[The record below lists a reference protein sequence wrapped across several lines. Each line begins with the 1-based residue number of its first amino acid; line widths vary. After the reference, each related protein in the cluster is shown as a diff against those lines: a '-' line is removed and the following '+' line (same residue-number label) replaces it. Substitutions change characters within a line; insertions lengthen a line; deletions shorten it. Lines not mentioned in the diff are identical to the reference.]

1 MDIPVCGKVFQ
12 EERKVSRTRVFAF
25 LVICFGLLAGI
36 AAQSSI
42 AQDVPVSPSVGE
54 AAVPGDAVLPGDPDI
69 NAVLVATGFR
79 DPVNIA
85 NAGDGSGRLFVV
97 ERPGYISIIT
107 AEGEVLPEPFL
118 SIPNLVKT
126 DFLEQGLLGLAFH
139 PDYENNGRFYVY
151 FASYADNGALTLA
164 EYQVSADDPNLA
176 DATTIRVLFQIADPY
191 FNHNGGNLNFGPD
204 GYLYVTIGDGGS
216 AGDPYDN
223 AQDMSNFFG
232 TILRLDVDG
241 GIPYAIPADN
251 PFAAAGHP
259 IIGQNR
265 GEPAFYHPDGSPEI
279 FVYGLRNAW
288 QFSFDS
294 ATGDMYISDVGQG
307 WWEEINLV
315 PAGTSG
321 QNFGWDHLEGT
332 HCYPATA
339 TECQAFGTLP
349 IAEYSHA
356 DGSCSITGIGV
367 ARSAALPT
375 IDGVY
380 LTSDWCSGKVWG
392 VGMDESGNWVIQ
404 ELMDTTLLITGAG
417 EGEDGSLYF
426 TSATAQF
433 MRGYDANENPTGNV
447 WMIVETS
454 SLTGDEEL
462 APAEPM
468 AEATPE
474 A

>member
-1 MDIPVCGKVFQ
+1 M
-12 EERKVSRTRVFAF
+12 SRIRVFAF
-25 LVICFGLLAGI
+25 LAICFGLLAGVV
-36 AAQSSI
+36 AQTGV
-42 AQDVPVSPSVGE
+42 AQDVPIAPSVGE

-85 NAGDGSGRLFVV
+85 SAGDGSGRLFVV
-97 ERPGYISIIT
+97 ERPGFISIIT

-118 SIPNLVKT
+118 SIPNLVKI
-126 DFLEQGLLGLAFH
+126 DFLEQGLLSLAFH
-139 PDYENNGRFYVY
+139 PDYANNGRFFV
-151 FASYADNGALTLA
+151 FFSSYSDNGAITVA
-164 EYQVSADDPNLA
+164 EYTVSADDPNLA
-176 DATTIRVLFQIADPY
+176 DPTTIRILFQMSDP
-191 FNHNGGNLNFGPD
+191 FINHNGGTLKFGPD
-204 GYLYVTIGDGGS
+204 GYLYVTIGDGGA

-223 AQDMSNFFG
+223 AQDLGNFFG
-232 TILRLDVDG
+232 KILRLDVDNG
-241 GIPYAIPADN
+241 DPYGIPADN
-251 PFAAAGHP
+251 PFAKAGQT

-265 GEPAFYHPDGSPEI
+265 GEAAYYRPDGSPEI

-307 WWEEINLV
+307 WWEEINFV

-339 TECQAFGTLP
+339 TECQAFGVLP
-349 IAEYSHA
+349 VAEFSHA

-367 ARSAALPT
+367 ARNAALPT
-375 IDGVY
+375 LDGVY
-380 LTSDWCSGKVWG
+380 LTSDWCSGKIFG
-392 VGMDESGNWVIQ
+392 VGRDEAGTWIIQ
-404 ELMDTTLLITGAG
+404 ELLDTTLLITGAG

-426 TSATAQF
+426 TTATAAF
-433 MRGYDANENPTGNV
+433 GRDYNPNANPTGNV
-447 WMIVETS
+447 WLIVETS
-454 SLTGDEEL
+454 SLTGSEET
-462 APAEPM
+462 APLEPV